1 MLKQC
6 PHNWFVQYLYIKY
19 EDCFSMKLSQLL
31 ENKEE
36 KGRTSQLEQMYEVFT
51 SLKTMITS

>member
-1 MLKQC
+1 
-6 PHNWFVQYLYIKY
+6 
-19 EDCFSMKLSQLL
+19 MKLSQLL